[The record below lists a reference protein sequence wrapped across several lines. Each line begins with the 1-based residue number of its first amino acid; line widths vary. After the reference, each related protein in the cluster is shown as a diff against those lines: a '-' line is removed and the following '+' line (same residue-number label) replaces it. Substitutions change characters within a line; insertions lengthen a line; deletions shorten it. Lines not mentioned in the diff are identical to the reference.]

1 MAIAVLLWGAA
12 LGAAGCAGQPNA
24 GRTAEAGGEPK
35 VASQTSVGDNT
46 DTEECFTGGPPDVLQ
61 ARIAVR
67 EQGSRQIVSLI
78 DLEAQGPRR
87 DAFRACHGL
96 VARELE
102 LDSISQ
108 GALETEVLRPCSP
121 DALPAGKLTAGAV
134 LVDRRHNDALTMLG
148 IEALGA
154 DERFA
159 CEPQA
164 FEHVQVMTRRV
175 GAFGDE
181 AACER
186 ARAHLEQAMAMAHSR
201 ASIAALEWLQDQLE
215 AQRTKVEQECA
226 KAAKSP
232 SCAQQRQ
239 LLDHL
244 DDKRRE
250 LTEQP
255 AERASDVS
263 LTCHRAP

>member
-1 MAIAVLLWGAA
+1 MAIAVFLWGAA
-12 LGAAGCAGQPNA
+12 LGAAGCASPPQA
-24 GRTAEAGGEPK
+24 GRTAGADHDPLAPG
-35 VASQTSVGDNT
+35 QTSVRSDL
-46 DTEECFTGGPPDVLQ
+46 DAEECFTGGPPDVLQ
-61 ARIAVR
+61 ARIAMR
-67 EQGSRQIVSLI
+67 ERGSKEVVSLI
-78 DLEAQGPRR
+78 DVEAQGPRR
-87 DAFRACHGL
+87 DAFRACHAL

-108 GALETEVLRPCSP
+108 GALQAEVLRPCSP
-121 DALPAGKLTAGAV
+121 DALPVGKLTAGAV

-148 IEALGA
+148 IEGLGA

-164 FEHVQVMTRRV
+164 FEQVQVMTRRV
-175 GAFGDE
+175 GAFADE

-186 ARAHLEQAMAMAHSR
+186 ARTHLDQAMAMAHSR

-215 AQRTKVEQECA
+215 TQRTEVEQECA

-232 SCAQQRQ
+232 SCTQQRQ
-239 LLDHL
+239 LLEHL
-244 DDKRRE
+244 DEKRRE
-250 LTEQP
+250 LSEQP

-263 LTCHRAP
+263 LTCHPAP